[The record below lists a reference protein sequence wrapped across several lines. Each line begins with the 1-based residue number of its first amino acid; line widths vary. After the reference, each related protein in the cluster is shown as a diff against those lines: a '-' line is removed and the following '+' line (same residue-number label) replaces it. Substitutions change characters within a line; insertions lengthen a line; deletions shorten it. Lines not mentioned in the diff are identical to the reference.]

1 LAVARRPTGPAGA
14 ESVLAAGTDG
24 SHSATPSHPMTK
36 EITMSA
42 PTQEQILADFLANT
56 GRAGRL
62 RRKLAANQYRN
73 WLLALT
79 LHSFT
84 RFAQQAKLSDLEAAI
99 IRGFKQHGYD
109 DAELI
114 RQGQFAQKLNDAV
127 RAELFEP
134 EYAGLSSA
142 TPYTLAQLAADAPQI
157 VKTTLAQPNVTVVD
171 VEGIHAGRSRLA
183 DFRQPSEQV
192 LRQHASSLTVAIEP
206 QARAAAKSS
215 AAGFTIKATKFHCNH
230 RGTDSVFDPKAE
242 YYYIFVSTA
251 GTTTLTTKST
261 VFDNVDTGDT
271 RNFNSTDGA
280 MWGLTGHPAPL
291 PVGDIGVNITAIEHD
306 SGDPE
311 AVREGVA
318 AVVSGASAVL
328 LASGV
333 AAWGAAVVVAVGG
346 VITWLTTFMDDDP
359 VADASFNFDGAV
371 LAKQLTS
378 VGASTPS
385 ELRLTDGNDDLT
397 VTIMATRVS

>member
-1 LAVARRPTGPAGA
+1 
-14 ESVLAAGTDG
+14 
-24 SHSATPSHPMTK
+24 
-36 EITMSA
+36 MSA

-79 LHSFT
+79 LHSLM

-99 IRGFKQHGYD
+99 IKGFKQHGYD

-114 RQGQFAQKLNDAV
+114 RQGQFAVKLNDAV

-157 VKTTLAQPNVTVVD
+157 VKTTLAQPNVTVID

-215 AAGFTIKATKFHCNH
+215 VAAANFTIKATKFHCNH

-242 YYYIFVSTA
+242 YYFIFVSTA
-251 GTTTLTTKST
+251 GSTTLTTKST
-261 VFDNVDTGDT
+261 VFDNVDTGNT
-271 RNFNSTDGA
+271 RTFSSADGN

-318 AVVSGASAVL
+318 AVVTGASAVL

-333 AAWGAAVVVAVGG
+333 AAWGAVVVGAVGG

-359 VADASFNFDGAV
+359 VADVSVSFDGTV

-385 ELRLTDGNDDLT
+385 EVRLTDGNDDLT
-397 VTIMATRVS
+397 VTVTATRVS

>member
-1 LAVARRPTGPAGA
+1 
-14 ESVLAAGTDG
+14 
-24 SHSATPSHPMTK
+24 
-36 EITMSA
+36 MSA

-62 RRKLAANQYRN
+62 RRKLAANQHRN
-73 WLLALT
+73 WLLALA
-79 LHSFT
+79 LHSFA
-84 RFAQQAKLSDLEAAI
+84 RFAQQARLSDLEAGI
-99 IRGFKQHGYD
+99 IKGFKQHGYD

-114 RQGQFAQKLNDAV
+114 RQGQFALKLNDAV

-157 VKTTLAQPNVTVVD
+157 VKNTLAQPTTTVID
-171 VEGIHAGRSRLA
+171 VEGIHAGRSRLG

-192 LRQHASSLTVAIEP
+192 LRKHASSLTVAIEP
-206 QARAAAKSS
+206 QARAAAAKS
-215 AAGFTIKATKFHCNH
+215 AASNFTIKATKFHCNH

-242 YYYIFVSTA
+242 YYFIFSSTA
-251 GTTTLTTKST
+251 GTTSLTTNST
-261 VFDNVDTGDT
+261 VFDSVDTGDT
-271 RNFNSTDGA
+271 RNFSSVDGN

-291 PVGDIGVNITAIEHD
+291 PVGDIGILVTAMEHD
-306 SGDPE
+306 SGDPA

-318 AVVSGASAVL
+318 ASFAAVSGILIAT
-328 LASGV
+328 GV
-333 AAWGAAVVVAVGG
+333 AAWVGAVVAGVGG
-346 VITWLTTFMDDDP
+346 LITWLTTFMEDDL
-359 VADASFNFDGAV
+359 VADVTVDFDGSV

-385 ELRLTDGNDDLT
+385 EVRLTDGNDDLT
-397 VTIMATRVS
+397 LTITASRVS